1 MPANPKSLRSM
12 MGLVVKM
19 SITTKTGDRG
29 LTGLFTGDRV
39 AKFSPIMEANGTID
53 ELDSFLGE
61 AKHYVPG
68 EMAESLERIQ
78 AQLYDLMAEIASR
91 GRYTKVDDGEIGW
104 LEGLIHR
111 YEEEVQLRVFVLPG
125 STLGSAKL
133 DVCRA
138 VTRRAERKVAKLVLD
153 YGFGQNALVYL
164 NRLSDLLFIMA
175 RAIEKR
181 EGKLKEVK

>member
-1 MPANPKSLRSM
+1 MP
-12 MGLVVKM
+12 
-19 SITTKTGDRG
+19 ITTKTGDKG

-39 AKFSPIMEANGTID
+39 AKYSPVMEANGTID

-61 AKHYVPG
+61 AKHYVPE
-68 EMAESLERIQ
+68 EMEGILEKIQ
-78 AQLYDLMAEIASR
+78 VQLYDLMAELASR
-91 GRYTKVDDGEIGW
+91 GKYAKVGDEEVRW
-104 LEGLIHR
+104 LEELIRR
-111 YEEEVQLRVFVLPG
+111 YEEEVQLRAFVLLG
-125 STLGSAKL
+125 STIASAKL

-138 VTRRAERKVAKLVLD
+138 ITRRAERRVAKLVLD
-153 YGFGQNALVYL
+153 YGFGQNALIYL